1 MVKDT
6 LNTFEVRSAFLGSSK
21 DLMSFLREREEALS
35 GALTLSSAEERASSL
50 SEDTLI
56 LFCRLAVEFDEDF
69 RITDRYEQSG
79 GFTYPLI
86 FAR

>member
-1 MVKDT
+1 
-6 LNTFEVRSAFLGSSK
+6 VRSAFLGSSK
-21 DLMSFLREREEALS
+21 DLMSFIGSYHFSEPMSLEDI
-35 GALTLSSAEERASSL
+35 LT
-50 SEDTLI
+50 

-69 RITDRYEQSG
+69 RITDRYEQLG

>member
-1 MVKDT
+1 MAT
-6 LNTFEVRSAFLGSSK
+6 ALPFIFRWMHLLSHCFSCGHTRPHTAGSE
-21 DLMSFLREREEALS
+21 LV
-35 GALTLSSAEERASSL
+35 
-50 SEDTLI
+50 SEDTLT